1 MDVSEVLTLL
11 DTIDSN
17 ENDSRSVISLEFES
31 EFGHDAV
38 PNVSPQQPQLKS
50 KKDRRRKEGPVR
62 YTTNLQR
69 RKKAELK
76 ALREEARQLNAQLE
90 GLLLS
95 RLSHIGMVPA
105 ITPQDQNP
113 GVWRSLAIIE
123 SEGRERAERA
133 NRELKSIVANQ
144 VKVHA
149 SIRKILGRN
158 DLLQGMDF
166 VFEAQPTSDRLLQ
179 QFDFSDAIL
188 AELSSGLGRLRLQ
201 ANNVLPALK
210 VNPSIT
216 CSSQNKQLS
225 SGGNCIETTSI
236 TPIACPMQKA
246 AEIMWHQITTKEN
259 RDTQKSFRF
268 VRTRNPNSVERNCMA
283 SLPDGKSLLVNLDGV
298 NIIRMYEEENQVVFV
313 GSTTWLL
320 QTGGLQFE
328 DHHWT
333 IISPSPS
340 NPLHASVAKAEAM
353 KQQRLEAELLN
364 MTLRRTLAKEQKVA
378 KSLRT
383 IMDKRPFMPRSV
395 KYDMRRASCSQT
407 ETRTQISQCTQCCN
421 PTTSHI
427 NPTGVRREIEATLQR
442 MHVQTNALLNATAAD
457 DSLSFNFN
465 IRLDPAA
472 GPTIEVRY
480 QSIFMV
486 HAAFRLDA
494 MVEMRTSSNSLSSWE
509 LHTRLCFLTVW
520 ALCFRACTWLAVR
533 QPPSDP
539 VNESVIRS
547 HYSVAAEKAVGC
559 TVIDGEHIDS
569 VRDRALRAMGK
580 QIKERYLA
588 MQRRILLQTG
598 RGDLVHVHVHRNGSR
613 RRLMTR
619 AKTLWSGSRSRRSE
633 KLDFEVNALTHA
645 FFSSNIP
652 WALHPACCFI
662 WTMHCDYEIPVIMS
676 ELMELLEDIKN
687 YQHDEI
693 LGTPSES
700 TYASATTARTETAD
714 SESVSLKTRE
724 HSSSRPRRKRIRK
737 VGSVPYSTDL
747 QRRRKAEV
755 LSLRSEVQELECKLS
770 QLQQQSNGG
779 ETAISTRQSQA
790 EWQNRAWIVRQE
802 REKAESANRE
812 LKNILSKRFSFIAS
826 MQTLLQRSDLLEG
839 IDILSQNSMQLLT
852 QPDSVFPALDSCLA
866 VALITH
872 KKRHELQNPG
882 CSSGSSSS
890 TGRTRNQI
898 SSTDSSEQATT
909 PPLK

>member
-1 MDVSEVLTLL
+1 
-11 DTIDSN
+11 
-17 ENDSRSVISLEFES
+17 
-31 EFGHDAV
+31 
-38 PNVSPQQPQLKS
+38 
-50 KKDRRRKEGPVR
+50 
-62 YTTNLQR
+62 
-69 RKKAELK
+69 
-76 ALREEARQLNAQLE
+76 
-90 GLLLS
+90 
-95 RLSHIGMVPA
+95 
-105 ITPQDQNP
+105 
-113 GVWRSLAIIE
+113 
-123 SEGRERAERA
+123 
-133 NRELKSIVANQ
+133 
-144 VKVHA
+144 
-149 SIRKILGRN
+149 
-158 DLLQGMDF
+158 
-166 VFEAQPTSDRLLQ
+166 
-179 QFDFSDAIL
+179 
-188 AELSSGLGRLRLQ
+188 
-201 ANNVLPALK
+201 
-210 VNPSIT
+210 
-216 CSSQNKQLS
+216 
-225 SGGNCIETTSI
+225 
-236 TPIACPMQKA
+236 
-246 AEIMWHQITTKEN
+246 
-259 RDTQKSFRF
+259 
-268 VRTRNPNSVERNCMA
+268 
-283 SLPDGKSLLVNLDGV
+283 
-298 NIIRMYEEENQVVFV
+298 
-313 GSTTWLL
+313 
-320 QTGGLQFE
+320 
-328 DHHWT
+328 
-333 IISPSPS
+333 
-340 NPLHASVAKAEAM
+340 M

-472 GPTIEVRY
+472 GPTIEVTTTTPMNCTLDHTVKLLGPKY
-480 QSIFMV
+480 QGQVPIDLYGPRCVPPRRHGGNAHEQQFTVELGAPYQTVLLDGVGSLFPRV
-486 HAAFRLDA
+486 H
-494 MVEMRTSSNSLSSWE
+494 M
-509 LHTRLCFLTVW
+509 
-520 ALCFRACTWLAVR
+520 AC
-533 QPPSDP
+533 
-539 VNESVIRS
+539 
-547 HYSVAAEKAVGC
+547 
-559 TVIDGEHIDS
+559 
-569 VRDRALRAMGK
+569 
-580 QIKERYLA
+580 
-588 MQRRILLQTG
+588 
-598 RGDLVHVHVHRNGSR
+598 R
-613 RRLMTR
+613 RRGLALPVFARLQMTC
-619 AKTLWSGSRSRRSE
+619 LYSGSRSRRSE

>member
-1 MDVSEVLTLL
+1 
-11 DTIDSN
+11 
-17 ENDSRSVISLEFES
+17 
-31 EFGHDAV
+31 
-38 PNVSPQQPQLKS
+38 
-50 KKDRRRKEGPVR
+50 
-62 YTTNLQR
+62 
-69 RKKAELK
+69 
-76 ALREEARQLNAQLE
+76 
-90 GLLLS
+90 
-95 RLSHIGMVPA
+95 
-105 ITPQDQNP
+105 
-113 GVWRSLAIIE
+113 
-123 SEGRERAERA
+123 
-133 NRELKSIVANQ
+133 
-144 VKVHA
+144 
-149 SIRKILGRN
+149 
-158 DLLQGMDF
+158 
-166 VFEAQPTSDRLLQ
+166 
-179 QFDFSDAIL
+179 
-188 AELSSGLGRLRLQ
+188 
-201 ANNVLPALK
+201 
-210 VNPSIT
+210 
-216 CSSQNKQLS
+216 
-225 SGGNCIETTSI
+225 
-236 TPIACPMQKA
+236 
-246 AEIMWHQITTKEN
+246 
-259 RDTQKSFRF
+259 
-268 VRTRNPNSVERNCMA
+268 
-283 SLPDGKSLLVNLDGV
+283 
-298 NIIRMYEEENQVVFV
+298 
-313 GSTTWLL
+313 
-320 QTGGLQFE
+320 
-328 DHHWT
+328 
-333 IISPSPS
+333 
-340 NPLHASVAKAEAM
+340 M